1 MEATA
6 GPVLYRQLLLW
17 DQSLESEDEEEEIS
31 EPLVPDPWTPQDS
44 SG

>member
-6 GPVLYRQLLLW
+6 GPVLYRQLLPW
-17 DQSLESEDEEEEIS
+17 DQSLESEDEEEIS
-31 EPLVPDPWTPQDS
+31 EPLVPDPWKPQDS